1 MKALASA
8 IMKRKRK
15 LIYQI
20 SLEAQGCTNIKKDEK
35 TNVSINPKNTF
46 KKKALKLKNN
56 KNII

>member
-1 MKALASA
+1 MEVKALASA

-20 SLEAQGCTNIKKDEK
+20 SLEAQGCINSKKEEK

-46 KKKALKLKNN
+46 KKSPKNKKL
-56 KNII
+56 I